1 MISDAIE
8 SSSIERQLKKF
19 DEARDYFI
27 NNYDKITRMD
37 WEELFQLESPPST
50 EELWSL
56 KAKQIVRAAQAKA
69 AARQASV
76 ISLNKI
82 RKEKKWEQFCAELP
96 KGAMLHI
103 HPWGTVDRPTLNRI
117 LETVDVNIPIG
128 SLQQDLLPEE
138 GVKKPQE
145 MAPEELAFLDQFENN
160 ISFKDFKNS
169 PQEGDHLERF
179 YDLYF
184 LPEGRNTFERF
195 LGVFTVISS
204 TLFQDFNKSEER
216 DAIMWESF
224 LHRAARHHVSY
235 VEVTNY
241 IRLWEE
247 EKVERLAVWAEDL
260 EKKTGVKI
268 RLLLAFNRMVN
279 PKGIQRN
286 NRTMESLLELGD
298 HPVIRGINMQNM
310 EDGYAALDIGQGVYG
325 RLLKAKK
332 EGRSRLGASMH
343 AGELGLT
350 ENVRDAIIFGVDR
363 LGHGVALKDD
373 PLFLEYASRK
383 KIGIETNLV
392 SNLRLGI
399 VDSMKDHPFLMFHRL
414 GMKVSLSTDDEG
426 IFESDISDE
435 CELAIEHTDIQYSEL
450 KQMMFHSIESSFANQ
465 LEKLEL
471 EANLHRDFA
480 NFEERWVELRDPQA
494 QFLQN

>member
-1 MISDAIE
+1 
-8 SSSIERQLKKF
+8 
-19 DEARDYFI
+19 
-27 NNYDKITRMD
+27 
-37 WEELFQLESPPST
+37 
-50 EELWSL
+50 
-56 KAKQIVRAAQAKA
+56 
-69 AARQASV
+69 
-76 ISLNKI
+76 
-82 RKEKKWEQFCAELP
+82 
-96 KGAMLHI
+96 
-103 HPWGTVDRPTLNRI
+103 
-117 LETVDVNIPIG
+117 
-128 SLQQDLLPEE
+128 
-138 GVKKPQE
+138 

-325 RLLKAKK
+325 RLL
-332 EGRSRLGASMH
+332 
-343 AGELGLT
+343 
-350 ENVRDAIIFGVDR
+350 
-363 LGHGVALKDD
+363 
-373 PLFLEYASRK
+373 
-383 KIGIETNLV
+383 
-392 SNLRLGI
+392 
-399 VDSMKDHPFLMFHRL
+399 
-414 GMKVSLSTDDEG
+414 SL
-426 IFESDISDE
+426 IHI
-435 CELAIEHTDIQYSEL
+435 
-450 KQMMFHSIESSFANQ
+450 
-465 LEKLEL
+465 
-471 EANLHRDFA
+471 
-480 NFEERWVELRDPQA
+480 
-494 QFLQN
+494 